1 MAKRFVIKDA
11 FGIDNLSLVE
21 TDIPTPGPNQVT
33 VKMKAA
39 SLNYRDLL
47 VTQGLYD
54 PKQIPGLVPLSDG
67 VGVVHAVGP
76 GVTRVKQ
83 GDRVC
88 TTFFQRWF
96 KGTPTLDEMRSTL
109 GSPIDGALCEYMLL
123 DSEGCVHAPK
133 ELSDEEAATLPCA
146 ALTAWTALVTEGG
159 IKAGDT
165 ILTQGTGGVSLF
177 ALQFARLFGARVIA
191 TSGSEKKIEKLKEL
205 GASETI
211 NYQRQADW
219 GKIAKE
225 MTGGVGVDHVIE
237 VGGANTLEQ
246 SFKSIRPRGRIS
258 IIGVL
263 SGISTPVNLRYFI
276 SGALTVQGIFV
287 GHRESF
293 EAMNRAI
300 ETNALRPVIDRVFP
314 FDQAPEAMNYMLSQ
328 KHFGK
333 VCIRIS

>member
-1 MAKRFVIKDA
+1 MAKKFIVKDA
-11 FGIDNLSLVE
+11 FGIDNLTLVE
-21 TDIPTPGPNQVT
+21 SDIPTPGPFQVT

-54 PKQIPGLVPLSDG
+54 PKQKPGLVPLSDG
-67 VGVVHAVGP
+67 VGIVHEVGP
-76 GVTRVKQ
+76 GVNRVKK

-88 TTFFQRWF
+88 TTFFQRWI

-123 DSEGCVHAPK
+123 NSEGCVHAPK
-133 ELSDEEAATLPCA
+133 DLTDEEAATLPCA

-177 ALQFARLFGARVIA
+177 ALQFAKLFGARVVA
-191 TSGSEKKIEKLKEL
+191 TSGNEEKIKKLQMI
-205 GASETI
+205 GASRTI
-211 NYQRQADW
+211 NYQTQTEW
-219 GKIAKE
+219 GKTAKG
-225 MTGGVGVDHVIE
+225 MTNDVGVDHVIE

-246 SFKSIRPRGRIS
+246 SFKAVRPRGRIS

-300 ETNALRPVIDRVFP
+300 ESNAVRPVIDRIFP
-314 FDQAPEAMNYMLSQ
+314 FDQAPEAMRYMLSQ

>member
-1 MAKRFVIKDA
+1 MAKKFIIKGA
-11 FGIDNLSLVE
+11 FGIDNLTLVNAE
-21 TDIPTPGPNQVT
+21 IPTPGPFQVT

-54 PKQIPGLVPLSDG
+54 PKQKPGLVPLSDG
-67 VGVVHAVGP
+67 VGVVHELGA
-76 GVTRVKQ
+76 GVTRLQK

-88 TTFFQRWF
+88 TTFFQRWI

-123 DSEGCVHAPK
+123 DSEGLVRAPK
-133 ELSDEEAATLPCA
+133 HLTDEEAATLPCA

-165 ILTQGTGGVSLF
+165 ILTQGTGGVSTF
-177 ALQFARLFGARVIA
+177 ALQFAELFGARVIA
-191 TSGSEKKIEKLKEL
+191 TSGSEEKIEKLKEL
-205 GASETI
+205 GAYRTI
-211 NYQRQADW
+211 NYKQQAEW
-219 GKIAKE
+219 GKLAKSITDE
-225 MTGGVGVDHVIE
+225 IGVDHVIE
-237 VGGANTLEQ
+237 VGGADTLEQ
-246 SFKSIRPRGRIS
+246 SFKAVRPKGRIS

-263 SGISTPVNLRYFI
+263 SGLSTPVNLRYFI

-287 GHRESF
+287 GHRDSF

-300 ETNALRPVIDRVFP
+300 EHNAMRPVIDRVFS
-314 FDQAPEAMNYMLSQ
+314 FDQAPDAMRYMQSQ